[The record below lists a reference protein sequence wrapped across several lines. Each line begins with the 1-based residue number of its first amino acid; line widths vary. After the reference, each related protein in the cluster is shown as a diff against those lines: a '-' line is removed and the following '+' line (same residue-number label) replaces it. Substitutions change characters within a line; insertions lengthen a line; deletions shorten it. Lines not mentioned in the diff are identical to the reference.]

1 MIRSRSSDAVPK
13 LERELNQSQR
23 MLSGNLEGETE
34 ESIDNAREVV
44 KRHSAMLDVLTTNF
58 KRGGHKV
65 NKRISSAFSNKRRSS
80 IFARS
85 SILMTPPKTP
95 LTEQFPIDTFAG
107 DLTNPDLFSEVY
119 PMAFLS
125 ASK

>member
-34 ESIDNAREVV
+34 ESIEEAQEVV

-58 KRGGHKV
+58 KRGSHKV
-65 NKRISSAFSNKRRSS
+65 NKRISSVLRRSS
-80 IFARS
+80 IFARWS
-85 SILMTPPKTP
+85 MLTTPPKTS

>member
-34 ESIDNAREVV
+34 ESIEEAREVV
-44 KRHSAMLDVLTTNF
+44 KRHSAF
-58 KRGGHKV
+58 KRGSHKV
-65 NKRISSAFSNKRRSS
+65 NKRISSVLRRSS
-80 IFARS
+80 IFARWS
-85 SILMTPPKTP
+85 MLTTPPKTS